1 MSTTSQGEGWWQASD
16 GNWYPPERRGSDGR
30 LSRFPVPLRP
40 PGYFVPTTPCPR
52 CGQPTMADRAGCDN
66 CGQVKMLPIGVTFT
80 TAGRRFGQYA
90 LDALLFIVTLGIGCL
105 IWSLFIWR
113 RGRDAGHADT
123 CAFKAV
129 KLDDRSGGDVGDHGP
144 REFVGK
150 YIVMG
155 LISSIFFPAWVV
167 LVFMLMWDKNKQEL
181 WDKIAGTIVV
191 SNYPEPVEVGHRSMP
206 SQCRLRFRPSPHRRP
221 WPPAASGLGRDQ
233 APARRM
239 ARTGSYGVR
248 GAPVYP

>member
-16 GNWYPPERRGSDGR
+16 GNWYPPDAGGG
-30 LSRFPVPLRP
+30 PAGQPAP
-40 PGYFVPTTPCPR
+40 GPAPAAGYFVPTTPCPR
-52 CGQPTMADRAGCDN
+52 CGQPTPAEQAGCDN
-66 CGQVKMLPIGVTFT
+66 CGQVKMLPVGVTFT
-80 TAGRRFGQYA
+80 TAGRRLGQYA
-90 LDALLFIVTLGIGCL
+90 LDGLLAIVTLGIGYL

-113 RGRDAGHADT
+113 RGETPAMQILRI
-123 CAFKAV
+123 KV
-129 KLDDRSGGDVGDHGP
+129 IKLETGQVATWGTMAL

-191 SNYPEPVEVGHRSMP
+191 SNYPEPVEAGQVVEAGQMP
-206 SQCRLRFRPSPHRRP
+206 APTESA
-221 WPPAASGLGRDQ
+221 PPVAH
-233 APARRM
+233 
-239 ARTGSYGVR
+239 
-248 GAPVYP
+248 

>member
-16 GNWYPPERRGSDGR
+16 GNWYPPDAGGAAAVQ
-30 LSRFPVPLRP
+30 PVPGP
-40 PGYFVPTTPCPR
+40 APAAGYFVPTTPCPR

-90 LDALLFIVTLGIGCL
+90 LDALLFIVTLGIGYL

-113 RGRDAGHADT
+113 RGETPAMQILRI
-123 CAFKAV
+123 KVV
-129 KLDDRSGGDVGDHGP
+129 KLDTAVPATWGTMAL

-191 SNYPEPVEVGHRSMP
+191 SNYPEPVEFGQPFDAQPMQAAVP
-206 SQCRLRFRPSPHRRP
+206 TEPA
-221 WPPAASGLGRDQ
+221 PPPVAAEPPQ
-233 APARRM
+233 
-239 ARTGSYGVR
+239 V
-248 GAPVYP
+248 